1 MINIFLVLIV
11 VTASFVLTIRNIR
24 SLVTTYAIQSLL
36 LSAIALTLY
45 AHEGGATLLLL
56 ALITLIT
63 KVLIIP
69 EFIKRVHQQM
79 PAKRD
84 VGFHYLQP
92 VFAMIVSMLVFLVMY
107 YQLSQFAVPL
117 GLTKQSLFGAVLGIS
132 LMFMGLIV
140 IFSRLHAMTNIVGFL
155 SMENGALLF
164 SLFFSELP
172 FVLEI
177 LVLMDLV
184 MLIVVSTFLA
194 FGITTTLENFHE
206 KLHQLSNL
214 FGEE

>member
-11 VTASFVLTIRNIR
+11 VTASFVLTTRNIR

-79 PAKRD
+79 PVKRD

-107 YQLSQFAVPL
+107 YQLSRFAVPL
-117 GLTKQSLFGAVLGIS
+117 GLTKQSPTVTVSAVFVIPIGA
-132 LMFMGLIV
+132 
-140 IFSRLHAMTNIVGFL
+140 
-155 SMENGALLF
+155 
-164 SLFFSELP
+164 
-172 FVLEI
+172 
-177 LVLMDLV
+177 
-184 MLIVVSTFLA
+184 
-194 FGITTTLENFHE
+194 
-206 KLHQLSNL
+206 
-214 FGEE
+214 

>member
-11 VTASFVLTIRNIR
+11 VTASFVLTTRNIR

-79 PAKRD
+79 PVKRD

-132 LMFMGLIV
+132 LIHAA
-140 IFSRLHAMTNIVGFL
+140 LHVLNDMKTFGEAAVSVAEDGP
-155 SMENGALLF
+155 GALVQDP
-164 SLFFSELP
+164 S
-172 FVLEI
+172 VK
-177 LVLMDLV
+177 D
-184 MLIVVSTFLA
+184 
-194 FGITTTLENFHE
+194 
-206 KLHQLSNL
+206 
-214 FGEE
+214 